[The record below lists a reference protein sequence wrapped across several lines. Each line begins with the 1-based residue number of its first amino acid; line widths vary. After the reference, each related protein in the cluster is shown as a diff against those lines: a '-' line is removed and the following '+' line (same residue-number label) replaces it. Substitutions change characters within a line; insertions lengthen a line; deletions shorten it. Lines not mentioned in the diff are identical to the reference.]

1 MLDGE
6 GSGRSEGR
14 EKGEESKMRE
24 REEEGAW
31 HLRAFS

>member
-14 EKGEESKMRE
+14 EKEEGSRMRE

-31 HLRAFS
+31 HLREFS

>member
-6 GSGRSEGR
+6 GSGRSGGR
-14 EKGEESKMRE
+14 EKEEGSRMKE
-24 REEEGAW
+24 REEEGGW